1 MCSYRRF
8 PLRKGDP
15 VSVRLGLD
23 GVGDYNGLHGKV
35 KGFYKA
41 EVLTVHKNTSLVR
54 FKDRISPDY
63 SEATWN
69 SFLKTNP
76 ELSDSDRCHVDEV
89 MNSQLIYT
97 GL

>member
-1 MCSYRRF
+1 MKMFSFRQ
-8 PLRKGDP
+8 GDP
-15 VSVRLGLD
+15 VSVRLGMED
-23 GVGDYNGLHGKV
+23 AGEYNGLNGKV
-35 KGFYKA
+35 KGFYQA
-41 EVLTVHKNTSLVR
+41 EVLTAHKNTSLVR